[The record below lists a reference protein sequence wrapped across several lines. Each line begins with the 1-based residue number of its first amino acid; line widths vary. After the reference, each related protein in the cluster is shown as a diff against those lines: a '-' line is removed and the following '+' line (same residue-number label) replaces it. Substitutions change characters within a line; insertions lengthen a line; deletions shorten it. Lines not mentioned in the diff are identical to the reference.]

1 MIWPAIPPLASA
13 FLLGAAGSIPV
24 AGPISVLV
32 LRRGLS
38 ARFAE
43 ARATAIGA
51 AVAEA
56 AHVFLA
62 RRGLGWLATRWPALL
77 FASRTLGCL
86 LLAATA
92 AWLWLRP
99 VQLPSESATE
109 GSTARARVGVAAHL
123 GLGFALAIG
132 NLGILINWAALLN
145 SLHLVGQATG
155 VAQDLAFAAAV
166 VGRHRRGSSRR
177 SPSLRGAARVEGML
191 RWTTR
196 AVAVLLLALA
206 VFAAVQFCGASST
219 RLPPGGRAAVA
230 PRRIPRDRPRPEP
243 TVAVVSGKCGTLGI
257 ARS

>member
-166 VGRHRRGSSRR
+166 AAGIAAWFIAALALLARGR
-177 SPSLRGAARVEGML
+177 ARVEAGML

-206 VFAAVQFCGASST
+206 VFAAVPV
-219 RLPPGGRAAVA
+219 L
-230 PRRIPRDRPRPEP
+230 
-243 TVAVVSGKCGTLGI
+243 
-257 ARS
+257 RSE